1 MSNELIIDV
10 TSNEVAIALIKDK
23 GLVELNH
30 EKNNIQFTVGDIYL
44 AQVKKIMPSLNAAF
58 VNVGY
63 ERDAFLHYLDL
74 GPQFQSLNKYLEQNL
89 NQKGQVSDLS
99 KFHNLPDIEKAGK
112 VGDILKSGQK
122 IIVQVAKEPISTKG
136 PRLTSEISIAGR
148 NLVLIPFSNKISVS
162 QKIKS
167 VEERNRL
174 KNLIKSIKPARYG
187 VIVRTV
193 AEGKRVADFDAEIR
207 GLVEK
212 WEGAFKELTQSTAVP
227 SLAIGEL
234 NRTSAIVRDMMDE
247 SFNSIIVNDEI
258 LYKDIKGYIYG
269 IAPEKEKIVKLHK
282 EKAPIFDFYGIEK
295 QIKGLFGKTVVF
307 KQGAYLVIE
316 HTEALHVIDV
326 NSGNRNKKD
335 IDQETNALEV
345 NLAAADEIARQLRL
359 RDMGGIIVVDFI
371 DMVTSENRR
380 KLYDRMKDNL
390 KNDRAKHHLLP
401 LSKFGLMEITR
412 QRVRPEMN
420 IKTRETCP
428 VCKGSGKVEATIL
441 FADEL
446 ETHFKYL
453 AENINANQL
462 ILKVHPFVESYFN
475 KNKGFFSSIRKE
487 WIKKYKKKLIVE
499 GVTKYHL
506 LEFNFFDNKN
516 DKIVL

>member
-10 TSNEVAIALIKDK
+10 TSKEVAIALLRDK
-23 GLVELNH
+23 NLVELNH
-30 EKNNIQFTVGDIYL
+30 EKNNIQFTVGDVYL
-44 AQVKKIMPSLNAAF
+44 AQVRKIMPSLNAAF

-74 GPQFQSLNKYLEQNL
+74 GPQFQSLNKYLEQSL
-89 NQKGQVSDLS
+89 NQKEYPYELS
-99 KFHNLPDIEKAGK
+99 KFQNQTDLDKGGK
-112 VGDILKSGQK
+112 IVDILKAGQK
-122 IIVQVAKEPISTKG
+122 IVVQIAKEPISTKG

-148 NLVLIPFSNKISVS
+148 NLVLMPFSNKISVS

-187 VIVRTV
+187 VIIRTV
-193 AEGKRVADFDAEIR
+193 AEGKKVADFDAELR
-207 GLVEK
+207 ELVDK
-212 WEGAFKELTQSTAVP
+212 WEGAFKKMTNSTQIP
-227 SLAIGEL
+227 SLVIGEL
-234 NRTSAIVRDMMDE
+234 NRSSAIVRDMMDE
-247 SFNSIIVNDEI
+247 SFNSIIVNDET

-269 IAPEKEKIVKLHK
+269 IAPEKEKIVKLYK
-282 EKAPIFDFYGIEK
+282 DNTPIFDQFGVEK

-371 DMVTSENRR
+371 DMLTSENRK
-380 KLYDRMKDNL
+380 KLYERMKENL
-390 KNDRAKHHLLP
+390 KTDRAKHHLLP

-420 IKTRETCP
+420 IKTMETCP
-428 VCKGSGKVEATIL
+428 ICKGSGKVEATIL
-441 FADEL
+441 FTDEL

-453 AENINANQL
+453 AENINSDQL
-462 ILKVHPFVESYFN
+462 TLKVHPYVEAYL
-475 KNKGFFSSIRKE
+475 NKGWYKTIRRK
-487 WIKKYKKKLIVE
+487 WIKKYKKKLVVE
-499 GVTKYHL
+499 GITRYHL
-506 LEFNFFDNKN
+506 LEFNFFDDKN
-516 DKIVL
+516 EKIIL

>member
-10 TSNEVAIALIKDK
+10 TSKEVAIALLRDK

-30 EKNNIQFTVGDIYL
+30 EKNNIQFTVGDVYL

-89 NQKGQVSDLS
+89 NNKGQASDLS
-99 KFHNLPDIEKAGK
+99 KFHNLPDIEKTGK
-112 VGDILKSGQK
+112 IVDVLKSGQK

-187 VIVRTV
+187 VIIRTV

-207 GLVEK
+207 ELVEK
-212 WEGAFKELTQSTAVP
+212 WEGAFKQLAQETKVP

-247 SFNSIIVNDEI
+247 SFNSIIVNDET

-282 EKAPIFDFYGIEK
+282 DKAPIFDFYGIEK
-295 QIKGLFGKTVVF
+295 Q
-307 KQGAYLVIE
+307 
-316 HTEALHVIDV
+316 
-326 NSGNRNKKD
+326 N
-335 IDQETNALEV
+335 
-345 NLAAADEIARQLRL
+345 
-359 RDMGGIIVVDFI
+359 
-371 DMVTSENRR
+371 
-380 KLYDRMKDNL
+380 
-390 KNDRAKHHLLP
+390 
-401 LSKFGLMEITR
+401 
-412 QRVRPEMN
+412 
-420 IKTRETCP
+420 
-428 VCKGSGKVEATIL
+428 
-441 FADEL
+441 
-446 ETHFKYL
+446 
-453 AENINANQL
+453 
-462 ILKVHPFVESYFN
+462 
-475 KNKGFFSSIRKE
+475 
-487 WIKKYKKKLIVE
+487 
-499 GVTKYHL
+499 
-506 LEFNFFDNKN
+506 
-516 DKIVL
+516 

>member
-10 TSNEVAIALIKDK
+10 TNKEVAIALLKDK
-23 GLVELNH
+23 GLVELNN

-89 NQKGQVSDLS
+89 NQKGQASDLS
-99 KFHNLPDIEKAGK
+99 KFHNLPDIEKSGK
-112 VGDILKSGQK
+112 IIETLKSGQK
-122 IIVQVAKEPISTKG
+122 IIVQIAKEPISTKG

-187 VIVRTV
+187 VIIRTV

-207 GLVEK
+207 ELVDK
-212 WEGAFKELTQSTAVP
+212 WEGAFKQLTQSTAVP
-227 SLAIGEL
+227 SLTIGEL

-247 SFNSIIVNDEI
+247 SFNSIIVNDET

-326 NSGNRNKKD
+326 NSGNRNKKG

-371 DMVTSENRR
+371 DMVTSENRK
-380 KLYDRMKDNL
+380 KLYERMKENL
-390 KNDRAKHHLLP
+390 KSDRAKHHLLP
-401 LSKFGLMEITR
+401 LTKFGLMEITR

-428 VCKGSGKVEATIL
+428 ICKGSGKVEATIL
-441 FADEL
+441 FTDEL

-462 ILKVHPFVESYFN
+462 TLKVHPFVEAYLN
-475 KNKGFFSSIRKE
+475 KRKRFFSSIRKE
-487 WIKKYKKKLIVE
+487 WVKKYKKKLLIE
-499 GVTKYHL
+499 GITKYHL
-506 LEFNFFDNKN
+506 LDYNFFDDKN
-516 DKIVL
+516 EKIIL

>member
-10 TSNEVAIALIKDK
+10 TSKEVAIALLRDK

-30 EKNNIQFTVGDIYL
+30 EKNNIQFTVGDVYL

-89 NQKGQVSDLS
+89 NNKGQASDLS
-99 KFHNLPDIEKAGK
+99 KFHNLPDIEKTGK
-112 VGDILKSGQK
+112 IVDVLKSGQK
-122 IIVQVAKEPISTKG
+122 IIVQIAKEPISTKG

-187 VIVRTV
+187 VIIRTV

-207 GLVEK
+207 ELVEK
-212 WEGAFKELTQSTAVP
+212 WEGAFKQLAQETKVP

-247 SFNSIIVNDEI
+247 SFNSIIVNDET

-282 EKAPIFDFYGIEK
+282 DKAPIFDFYGIEK
-295 QIKGLFGKTVVF
+295 Q
-307 KQGAYLVIE
+307 
-316 HTEALHVIDV
+316 
-326 NSGNRNKKD
+326 N
-335 IDQETNALEV
+335 
-345 NLAAADEIARQLRL
+345 
-359 RDMGGIIVVDFI
+359 
-371 DMVTSENRR
+371 
-380 KLYDRMKDNL
+380 
-390 KNDRAKHHLLP
+390 
-401 LSKFGLMEITR
+401 
-412 QRVRPEMN
+412 
-420 IKTRETCP
+420 
-428 VCKGSGKVEATIL
+428 
-441 FADEL
+441 
-446 ETHFKYL
+446 
-453 AENINANQL
+453 
-462 ILKVHPFVESYFN
+462 
-475 KNKGFFSSIRKE
+475 
-487 WIKKYKKKLIVE
+487 
-499 GVTKYHL
+499 
-506 LEFNFFDNKN
+506 
-516 DKIVL
+516 